1 MQRFKDR
8 VIVVTGG
15 SAGIGRA
22 SALRFATEGASVLIL
37 DVDEA
42 GGQGTVEAITSA
54 GGKAVFRSTD
64 VTDERSVADAMTL
77 CDQEFGPL
85 DVLFNCV
92 GGSSRDDTVV
102 HELDLSLFER
112 TIALDLKSVVICS
125 AAALPRFSDRGG
137 AIVNMSS
144 FTAFRAS
151 MRIHAYIAA
160 KGGVSALTRGM
171 AGAYASRGIR
181 VNAVAPGIALSERA
195 LQRMETSNP
204 FEGMTF
210 QPADYL
216 FCTGDP
222 ADIASVVVFLAS
234 DDARMITGQT
244 ILADGG
250 ITAY

>member
-125 AAALPRFSDRGG
+125 GAALPRFSDRATHTGHESRRDSLVRL
-137 AIVNMSS
+137 A
-144 FTAFRAS
+144 R
-151 MRIHAYIAA
+151 
-160 KGGVSALTRGM
+160 KGRST
-171 AGAYASRGIR
+171 
-181 VNAVAPGIALSERA
+181 P
-195 LQRMETSNP
+195 
-204 FEGMTF
+204 
-210 QPADYL
+210 
-216 FCTGDP
+216 
-222 ADIASVVVFLAS
+222 S
-234 DDARMITGQT
+234 DDHERQT
-244 ILADGG
+244 FLNDPTSTIS
-250 ITAY
+250 TE